1 MKIGFDA
8 KRYFH
13 NHTGLGNYSRDL
25 VDAMIQKHQD
35 DRFFLF
41 DKHPEIDH
49 LPFNVIAVAPQSNIQ
64 LMWREWGI
72 RHDIKRYML
81 DVYHGLSNELPYGK
95 WRTKVKKVV
104 TIHDVIF
111 RHFPEHYKSFDRSI
125 YHKKTQ
131 HAIDVADVIVSTSHT
146 TAKDLIQLYHAD
158 EKKLHVVYQT
168 CGDQHRLNYDVQD
181 INLFKSRKRL
191 PERFIL
197 YVSSFQKRKNH
208 LALLQAFAACK
219 GDAGK
224 LVLAGKSGETLQEV
238 KQFIQDNGLEQYVII
253 LNDIGQAEL
262 PLLYRSATGFVYPS
276 MIEGFGI
283 PLVEAANAGLPM
295 AVNDIA
301 IFNELA
307 SPQSIKFKAD
317 DVLSFSTA
325 LKSLSRMEHLDYTE
339 FLKSFDPIHCSEEVY
354 KLY

>member
-25 VDAMIQKHQD
+25 VNTMIQKHQD
-35 DRFFLF
+35 DHFFLF

-49 LPFNVIAVAPQSNIQ
+49 LPFNTIAVAPQSNIQ
-64 LMWREWGI
+64 LMWREWGM

-81 DVYHGLSNELPYGK
+81 DVFHGLSNELPYGK
-95 WRTKVKKVV
+95 WRTNVKKVV

-111 RHFPEHYKSFDRSI
+111 RHYPEHYNSIDRGI

-131 HAIDVADVIVSTSHT
+131 HAIDVADVIVSTSQT
-146 TAKDLIQLYHAD
+146 TAKDLIELYHAD
-158 EKKLHVVYQT
+158 EQKVHVVYQT
-168 CGDQHRLNYDVQD
+168 CGDPHRLNYAIQD
-181 INLFKSRKRL
+181 INLFRSKLLL

-208 LALLQAFAACK
+208 LALLKAFVACK
-219 GDAGK
+219 GEVGK
-224 LVLAGKSGETLQEV
+224 LVLAGKSGETLKDV
-238 KQFIQDNGLEQYVII
+238 KQFIQENRLEHSVLI
-253 LNDIGQAEL
+253 LTDIGQAEL
-262 PLLYRSATGFVYPS
+262 PLLYRSASGFVYPS

-295 AVNDIA
+295 AVNDIP

-307 SPQSIKFKAD
+307 SEKSIKFKAD
-317 DVLSFSTA
+317 DVSDFASA
-325 LKSLSRMEHLDYTE
+325 LKSLSRMERLDYSE
-339 FLKSFDPIHCSEEVY
+339 FLKSFDPISCSEEVY